1 MRNFVLKKRKK
12 LLRIQHFLMK
22 KKIPARNRGMLIF
35 FRFPAGRSPRR
46 KGHRKT
52 DTAAAA
58 AGRRSSE
65 ITTVIIK
72 SPNGI
77 PSRLLPTF
85 FPAQS

>member
-1 MRNFVLKKRKK
+1 
-12 LLRIQHFLMK
+12 MK

-85 FPAQS
+85 FIFFRENFFFFR